1 MTDSEILTKV
11 KADLR
16 IDFSDLDEDIA
27 DNIKAAVA
35 DLGVAGVPDDLE
47 NNMLILRAVK
57 LFCRWQYGFDGK
69 PERYEKAYNGLK
81 IALALDLGHGEA

>member
-1 MTDSEILTKV
+1 MTDADILAKV

-16 IDFSDLDEDIA
+16 IDFGDLDEDIA
-27 DNIKAAVA
+27 DNIQAAVL
-35 DLGVAGVPDDLE
+35 DLGIAGVPDDIE

-69 PERYEKAYNGLK
+69 PERYEKAYTALK
-81 IALALDLGHGEA
+81 TVLALDMGHGEQ